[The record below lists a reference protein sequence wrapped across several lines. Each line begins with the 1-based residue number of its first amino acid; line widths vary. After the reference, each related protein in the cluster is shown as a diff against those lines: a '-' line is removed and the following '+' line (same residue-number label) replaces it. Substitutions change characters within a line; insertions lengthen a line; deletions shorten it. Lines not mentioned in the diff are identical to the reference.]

1 MSIRAYFQLMRFP
14 AVFTALSDIALGF
27 SLTRLGAESAPNVPW
42 WQLAVLALTSGCLYL
57 AGMVFNDVF
66 DREID
71 AVERP
76 QRPIPSGRVSVAAAV
91 RFGSVLI
98 GIGLA
103 AAAVVG
109 LSSLAVAVALT
120 LCIFLYDAI
129 LKKSILGPLAM
140 GGCRFSNVLLGGSA
154 HADWS
159 RLTDFAAMKT
169 DGLPPLLWVAGGL
182 FIYIVGVTLFA
193 REEAGESR
201 RGPLFGGL
209 LVVDLGLLAL
219 LAWLAFAPENS
230 GVQSSFL
237 LAFGVIMFTVN
248 RRLADALATPSPAKV
263 QLAVRVMLLSIIMID
278 AVLLSAWTGNVTL
291 GLVVAGLLVPALTV
305 GRWIYVT

>member
-27 SLTRLGAESAPNVPW
+27 SLTRLGTDAAANVPW
-42 WQLAVLALTSGCLYL
+42 WQLAVLSLVSGCLYL

-66 DREID
+66 DRKID

-76 QRPIPSGRVSVAAAV
+76 QRPIPSGRISVSAAV
-91 RFGSVLI
+91 RFGCVLI
-98 GIGLA
+98 GVGLVA
-103 AAAVVG
+103 ASVVG
-109 LSSLAVAVALT
+109 WSSLAVGVALT
-120 LCIFLYDAI
+120 ACIFLYDGG
-129 LKKSILGPLAM
+129 LKKTFLGPLAM
-140 GGCRFSNVLLGGSA
+140 GGCRFVNVLLGGSA

-159 RLTDFAAMKT
+159 QLTDFSSIT
-169 DGLPPLLWVAGGL
+169 INGLPPLLWVACGL
-182 FIYIVGVTLFA
+182 CIYIVGVTLFA

-209 LVVDLGLLAL
+209 LVVDLGLMAL
-219 LAWLAFAPENS
+219 LAWLVMAPENENVGS
-230 GVQSSFL
+230 GFPI
-237 LAFGVIMFTVN
+237 AFGVVMFTIN
-248 RRLADALATPSPAKV
+248 RRLADAIANPTPAKV

-278 AVLLSAWTGNVTL
+278 AVLLSAWTGNITL
-291 GLVVAGLLVPALTV
+291 GLSVAALLLPALTV